1 MLGPVT
7 CWSVPAETQVI
18 ASPKSLTQLL
28 KKQGSQTAS
37 KLLLLILFHKI
48 LSGRGGPRICLSL
61 TCYHVVFRARGDVL
75 RYVWSP
81 RRCVDSCGGET
92 ESIY

>member
-37 KLLLLILFHKI
+37 KLLLLILFQDFERAGWAPDLFVAHM
-48 LSGRGGPRICLSL
+48 LSRRVPCQGRRPAIR
-61 TCYHVVFRARGDVL
+61 VVSKEMCGFMRG
-75 RYVWSP
+75 
-81 RRCVDSCGGET
+81 
-92 ESIY
+92 